1 MTAAPRWR
9 PAYAY
14 LPGKTPRHPEDR
26 FDRFAFDRADLAG
39 SERWQ
44 LALACLREGYFW
56 EAHEWLEPVWMDLP
70 EDAPE
75 RALVQGLIQLANAG
89 LKRRMGRA
97 GAVARLE
104 IMARDLLRGGLAAG
118 AVIPGL
124 DHAGIAELWQAVLG
138 TEMVPR

>member
-14 LPGKTPRHPEDR
+14 LPGKTPRHAEGTC
-26 FDRFAFDRADLAG
+26 DRFAFDRADLAG

-56 EAHEWLEPVWMDLP
+56 EAHELLEPVWMDLP

-97 GAVARLE
+97 GAVARPFCFRRGP
-104 IMARDLLRGGLAAG
+104 AR
-118 AVIPGL
+118 
-124 DHAGIAELWQAVLG
+124 G
-138 TEMVPR
+138 T